1 MTEPQQKDYEEL
13 LEQLRQE
20 EEVCESCADRNMPFD
35 VCENCGTHGNIKD
48 LETLIRD
55 MTANETES
63 EEA

>member
-1 MTEPQQKDYEEL
+1 
-13 LEQLRQE
+13 
-20 EEVCESCADRNMPFD
+20 

-48 LETLIRD
+48 LETLIHD